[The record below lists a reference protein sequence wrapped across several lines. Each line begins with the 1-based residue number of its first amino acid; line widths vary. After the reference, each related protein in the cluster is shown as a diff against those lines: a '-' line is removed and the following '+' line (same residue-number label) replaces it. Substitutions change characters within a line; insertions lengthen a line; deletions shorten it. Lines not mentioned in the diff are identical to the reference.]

1 MASISLSSSIVIC
14 YESLSIFIMQKV
26 TGSTLGYLKYDAVEE
41 RAVVITFAHQAEEVV
56 AVLRRFVV
64 EAKGDV
70 A

>member
-1 MASISLSSSIVIC
+1 
-14 YESLSIFIMQKV
+14 MQKV
-26 TGSTLGYLKYDAVEE
+26 TGSTLGYLKRDAVEE
-41 RAVVITFAHQAEEVV
+41 CSVVITFAHQAEEVV

>member
-26 TGSTLGYLKYDAVEE
+26 TGSTLGYLKHDAVEE
-41 RAVVITFAHQAEEVV
+41 CAVVIAFAHQAEEVV

>member
-1 MASISLSSSIVIC
+1 
-14 YESLSIFIMQKV
+14 MQKV
-26 TGSTLGYLKYDAVEE
+26 TGSTLGYFKHDAVEE

-70 A
+70 AQVGLESASKGGVGK